1 MPLMAERPALLR
13 RASAEALGAFALVFA
28 GCGAIITNTVHPGSL
43 GGVGISLVF
52 GLIIMVM
59 IYAGGHLSGAHYNPS
74 VTIAFTLA
82 RHFPLKDALAYIA
95 AQFAGASAAAL
106 LLLVTWT
113 NKPAHLG
120 TTLPSVGTPTALLYE
135 IVLSAFLMFVITAVA
150 TDTRAVGAAAA
161 IAIGGTVGL
170 DALFGGPITGA
181 SMNPARSFGPAL
193 ASGTWHDLWIYM
205 AGPLIGATIGVFAY
219 ELVRGSKRLDTPTPL
234 TPEKASVDGER
245 PVRLPA

>member
-1 MPLMAERPALLR
+1 M
-13 RASAEALGAFALVFA
+13 EAIGTFALVTA
-28 GCGAIITNTVHPGSL
+28 GCGAIVTNTTHPGSL

-52 GLIIMVM
+52 GLVIMVM

-82 RHFPLKDALAYIA
+82 RHFPPRDALAYIA
-95 AQFAGASAAAL
+95 AQLAGASAAAL
-106 LLLVTWT
+106 LLLAAWPG
-113 NKPAHLG
+113 KPAHLG
-120 TTLPSVGTPTALLYE
+120 ATLPSVNTPTALAYE
-135 IVLSAFLMFVITAVA
+135 IVLTAFLMFVITAVA

-193 ASGTWHDLWIYM
+193 ATGTWHDLWIYL
-205 AGPLIGATIGVFAY
+205 AGPLIGAAIGVFAY
-219 ELVRGSKRLDTPTPL
+219 QLVRQPNPL
-234 TPEKASVDGER
+234 TTATTSTEEGDMDGDR